1 MRMEYFNKIQC
12 YRPSIEIVDAPV
24 SIDEIA
30 LLQDS
35 VDKNMLG
42 RIKFYKFK
50 RNDCSNICKITC
62 G

>member
-42 RIKFYKFK
+42 RIKFYKNFIS
-50 RNDCSNICKITC
+50 DF
-62 G
+62 

>member
-30 LLQDS
+30 LYKIL
-35 VDKNMLG
+35 L
-42 RIKFYKFK
+42 IK
-50 RNDCSNICKITC
+50 IC
-62 G
+62 

>member
-12 YRPSIEIVDAPV
+12 YRPSIGIVDAPV

-35 VDKNMLG
+35 VDKNMF
-42 RIKFYKFK
+42 RYCICFHIVKFSF
-50 RNDCSNICKITC
+50 
-62 G
+62 